1 MRLFRAFASGISL
14 ATSSG
19 NLPAAASATTNA
31 TAFLIGIPANSC
43 SGNTWAT
50 IAQRAWAVSVCL
62 SSNRAKP
69 SSHGIKPN
77 CRIFLF
83 CRSGFFT
90 SAGNTGTLANN
101 VAACFSRMAA

>member
-1 MRLFRAFASGISL
+1 MQRQYMGNNRTTRMGRFR
-14 ATSSG
+14 
-19 NLPAAASATTNA
+19 LPA
-31 TAFLIGIPANSC
+31 
-43 SGNTWAT
+43 
-50 IAQRAWAVSVCL
+50 
-62 SSNRAKP
+62 
-69 SSHGIKPN
+69 SHGIKPN